1 MQALLLLDSQEGFRM
16 NKEIKKGLKNPTLYR
31 KKSVCDTEDELL
43 LASYRFT
50 GTKVQ
55 PLSSEIAQFTQNDP
69 WRIMR
74 IQSEY
79 VQAFDAMSEVANAV
93 CVFGSARTDENDP
106 DYKLATELAKN
117 IADRGYAV
125 ITGGGPGI
133 MEAANKGAH
142 EAGGVS
148 IGCNIELPKEQYIN
162 HFVNMPVNFRYFFC
176 RKTTFVKYSQAF
188 ILFPGGFGTLDELFE
203 ALTLIQT
210 NKIKNFPVVLM
221 NSKYWSGLLDWMREN
236 LLKEKKISPED
247 FDIFKV
253 CDCPEEA
260 ANHISEQL
268 KELRSETI

>member
-1 MQALLLLDSQEGFRM
+1 M

>member
-1 MQALLLLDSQEGFRM
+1 MNQELG
-16 NKEIKKGLKNPTLYR
+16 KGLKNPTLYR

-43 LASYRFT
+43 LASHKLV
-50 GTKVQ
+50 GKEVQ
-55 PLSSEIAQFTQNDP
+55 PLSSEIAQFTHNDP

-93 CVFGSARTDENDP
+93 CVFGSARTHEDDP
-106 DYKLATELAKN
+106 DYKTAIELAKN
-117 IADRGYAV
+117 MSKRGYAV

-203 ALTLIQT
+203 SLTLIQT
-210 NKIKNFPVVLM
+210 KKIKNFPVVLM
-221 NSKYWSGLLDWMREN
+221 NSKYWSGLLAWMKEH
-236 LLKEKKISPED
+236 LLKEQKISPED
-247 FDIFKV
+247 MDIFKV
-253 CDCPEEA
+253 FDCPKEA
-260 ANHISEQL
+260 AQYISDELEKL
-268 KELRSETI
+268 KIKS